1 MRCCADRD
9 EMKLLGSIILL
20 IAMQATVAMAT
31 PDIEVRKS
39 VNNAFPMINEPVEFT
54 VQVRNVGIETA
65 VDVLIVDQLPA
76 EMRIPVG
83 IAAFSSI
90 GSYDPASGEWFI
102 GDLMPGSSATL
113 VIPAI
118 VTDPQPAQCIV
129 NSVVSEFG
137 DRSVGNNVARAA
149 IYQNTGYR
157 CVDVRPFPNIFAGA
171 SIFPSCDSQERY
183 HGSIVVRNFGPN
195 AARDVVVSFMQT
207 PIIGASIRFN
217 DTQCE
222 QSGLDVCTVAEIPAG
237 QTVSLN
243 VTSDSFQNY
252 TDINYQLA
260 LSVSTIDV
268 DYVPENDSVETDT
281 LVRGFSS
288 CEQIDSGIDAG
299 PAGPRCFIA
308 TAAYGSRLDPHLES
322 LRVFRDRFMMTNRPG
337 RALVRVYYRHSPP
350 LADFIADR
358 DWLRAVVRGL
368 LTPVVATIEYPMPVA
383 LLIFCLIVAILVRR
397 RRGRETFTPEF
408 VEAIE
413 AVIVVADPE
422 DSDD

>member
-1 MRCCADRD
+1 MRCCAERD

-20 IAMQATVAMAT
+20 IALQATVAMAT

-54 VQVRNVGIETA
+54 VQVSNVGIESA

-76 EMRIPVG
+76 EMRIPAG
-83 IAAFSSI
+83 MAAFPSI
-90 GSYDPASGEWFI
+90 GRYDPASGEWFI
-102 GDLMPGSSATL
+102 GDLMHGASATL
-113 VIPAI
+113 VIPAV

-129 NSVVSEFG
+129 NSAVSESG
-137 DRSVGNNVARAA
+137 DLIAGNNDARAA

-171 SIFPSCDSQERY
+171 SIFPTCDSRGPY
-183 HGSIVVRNFGPN
+183 YGSIDVRNFGPN
-195 AARDVVVSFMQT
+195 AARNVVISVTQT
-207 PIIGASIRFN
+207 PIIGASIRFD
-217 DTQCE
+217 DTQCG

-243 VTSDSFQNY
+243 VTSDVFQNH
-252 TDINYQLA
+252 TDINYHLA

-268 DYVPENDSVETDT
+268 DYVPENDSVETDAR
-281 LVRGFSS
+281 VRGFSS
-288 CEQIDSGIDAG
+288 CENTDASVLAG
-299 PAGPRCFIA
+299 PDGSKCFIA

-322 LRVFRDRFMMTNRPG
+322 LRVFRDQFMMTNRPG
-337 RALVRVYYRHSPP
+337 RALVRFYYRHSPP

-368 LTPVVATIEYPMPVA
+368 LTPVVATIEYPMPMA
-383 LLIFCLIVAILVRR
+383 LLIFSLIVAVLVRR
-397 RRGRETFTPEF
+397 RRGATAAARVNGSSWPRLCKNSKST
-408 VEAIE
+408 A
-413 AVIVVADPE
+413 
-422 DSDD
+422 